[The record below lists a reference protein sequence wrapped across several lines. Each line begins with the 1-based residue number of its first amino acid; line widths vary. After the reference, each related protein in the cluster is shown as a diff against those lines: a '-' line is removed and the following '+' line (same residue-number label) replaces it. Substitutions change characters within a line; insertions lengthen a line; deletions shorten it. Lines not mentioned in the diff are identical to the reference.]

1 MVLFDKL
8 KEKKIYIILIIIL
21 SLFVGIVCSLKLA
34 KKEYIAVS
42 TFIIVETE
50 NVEEGKVESIGSLEI
65 SDKLIATLKEIIK
78 NDTTASKIKSE
89 LSLNVEN
96 SEISKNVSMKVKSKN
111 DTVEI
116 SVKSSDEKNAIE
128 INNKMIEIFG
138 AELKG
143 IYSKSDI
150 HVIDNSHISKV
161 VSSIP
166 IVLSGILSIVIGM
179 IIGVAYIAISMVIEK
194 NIRINKNIEK
204 AIDLK
209 KIIDIPKKSEK
220 KTKFVKSELIS
231 YESQK
236 SLTSKAFKKLRSNLQ
251 FITVNNAE
259 KKIILVTSPL
269 NGEGKSY
276 VSANMATSFAEAGK
290 KVILIDADMSNGRQ
304 SEIFNI
310 PNNLGLSNYL
320 SNLDSNGIEIQKL
333 TNNFI
338 NETAIKNLN
347 LITSGTIPPNT
358 SELLASDRLGQ
369 LVKDLSVFYDIV
381 IIDGTSTLKSMDSL
395 ILARVAT
402 STVLV
407 SDYRKTKKE
416 DILKAKRDIQNVG
429 GKPIGIIINKAKVKK
444 EKISNEEIKIA
455 LKTWFLNV
463 KAVISKHID
472 KIKEKRLQKRRK
484 LLMEAH
490 IEREIKRQ
498 SKIIVESAKNSESEV
513 KGKLYSS
520 EKEENI
526 EDDDENNIEESND
539 TNNYED
545 LENEE
550 SLADKE
556 EISSEAILDDNEKDL
571 IVLKKSK
578 NKDERI
584 NLYLYK
590 LKKDISNVIRVV
602 KPVVKT
608 IIVKTKVGSVKVFVT
623 TKNIIKKSAIAV
635 KSITIK
641 VIEKSKPVIKKVL
654 SSVKNVTLKG
664 IKGSKNAIASLVKN
678 IRNAIK
684 ERKEKKKQN
693 DASADEDND
702 QLSFDTMEM
711 KSNVNNQLPKQN
723 EITHNNERVVV
734 TNQSNTVSNNT
745 KTVEINQNYNKQ
757 VEAGQNDKILNNIKQ
772 EETNKISNNEKQ
784 VETNRN
790 DNILNIQRQYGINPN
805 VRISNAP
812 KQVETTR
819 NDKVDIKQSE
829 INSNTKNDIKED
841 KKVKE
846 EKLESNAVEIEKT
859 DTAVLVIVDAE
870 KGCCRVFGKCYYTE
884 KLIKGVD
891 QTDGIN
897 KNQYSSRLVNS
908 RIFGLMSLYSLN
920 KKQAQR
926 IDTLIYTTLCDYDDR
941 VWINKKTISNRAD
954 AYVLSMAKE
963 YEKLE
968 DETKEEYETRCKRLR
983 QEALQA
989 EEIDIEYKLD
999 NIWKSNKI
1007 TILDKFAVK
1016 HYANI
1021 YEVKASKRNYEE
1033 IAKSNQNK
1041 NFYIDIIQ
1049 KVKSRLETST
1059 YTEEDDDGEETE
1071 NSGVYELEEGEE
1083 KFSEIAWKKEEKLKR
1098 KEERERKREERK
1110 EKLKEKLNAKKE
1122 IMLEKKEELAQKK
1135 QEKNR
1140 KQEELKRQKEEEKER
1155 QREEARIEEQ
1165 LLGDNLYPK
1174 TKNNRSLQ

>member
-1 MVLFDKL
+1 MALFEKL

-21 SLFVGIVCSLKLA
+21 SLFIGTVCSLRFA
-34 KKEYIAVS
+34 KKEYISVS
-42 TFIIVETE
+42 TFIIIETE
-50 NVEEGKVESIGSLEI
+50 NVTEDKVESIGSLEI
-65 SDKLIATLKEIIK
+65 SDKLIATFKEIIK

-89 LSLNVEN
+89 LSLNMEN
-96 SEISKNVSMKVKSKN
+96 NEISKNVSMKVKTKT

-116 SVKSSDEKNAIE
+116 SVKSSDEKSSIE
-128 INNKMIEIFG
+128 INNKMIEILG
-138 AELKG
+138 SELKG

-161 VSSIP
+161 TNSIP
-166 IVLSGILSIVIGM
+166 IVLSVILSLVIGTFVG
-179 IIGVAYIAISMVIEK
+179 ISYIAISMIIEK

-204 AIDLK
+204 EIDLK
-209 KIIDIPKKSEK
+209 KIIDIPKKAEK
-220 KTKFVKSELIS
+220 KSKLVKSELIS

-276 VSANMATSFAEAGK
+276 VSANMATSFAEVGK
-290 KVILIDADMSNGRQ
+290 KVILIDADMTNGRQ

-310 PNNLGLSNYL
+310 PNNLGFSNYL

-358 SELLASDRLGQ
+358 SELLASDRLSQ

-381 IIDGTSTLKSMDSL
+381 IIDGTSILKSMDSL
-395 ILARVAT
+395 ILTRVAT
-402 STVLV
+402 STVIV

-416 DILKAKRDIQNVG
+416 DILKAKRDIQNMG
-429 GKPIGIIINKAKVKK
+429 GKPIGIIINRAKVKR

-455 LKTWFLNV
+455 IKTWFLNV
-463 KAVISKHID
+463 KSIITKHID
-472 KIKEKRLQKRRK
+472 KIKEKRFQKRRK

-498 SKIIVESAKNSESEV
+498 SKIIVENAKNSENEL
-513 KGKLYSS
+513 KEKLYNS
-520 EKEENI
+520 EKDENI
-526 EDDDENNIEESND
+526 ETNTENNTEASND
-539 TNNYED
+539 TDNYED

-550 SLADKE
+550 NIVDKE
-556 EISSEAILDDNEKDL
+556 DSSEVILDDNKKDL

-584 NLYLYK
+584 NVYLYK
-590 LKKDISNVIRVV
+590 LKKDISNIIRVV
-602 KPVVKT
+602 KPVVK
-608 IIVKTKVGSVKVFVT
+608 IIVVKTKVGFVKVFVT
-623 TKNIIKKSAIAV
+623 TKSIIKKSGIAL
-635 KSITIK
+635 KTITIK
-641 VIEKSKPVIKKVL
+641 TIEKSKPVIKKVL
-654 SSVKNVTLKG
+654 SSVKNATLKG
-664 IKGSKNAIASLVKN
+664 IKSSKNAIASLVKN
-678 IRNAIK
+678 IKSAIK

-693 DASADEDND
+693 AIFDND
-702 QLSFDTMEM
+702 DDKFIVAD
-711 KSNVNNQLPKQN
+711 
-723 EITHNNERVVV
+723 
-734 TNQSNTVSNNT
+734 QSNMVSDNT

-757 VEAGQNDKILNNIKQ
+757 VEARENDKIVNNIKQ
-772 EETNKISNNEKQ
+772 VETNKELNNEKQ
-784 VETNRN
+784 VEINLN
-790 DNILNIQRQYGINPN
+790 DSALNKQKQYSINPN
-805 VRISNAP
+805 VRISNGP
-812 KQVETTR
+812 KQVETTK
-819 NDKVDIKQSE
+819 NDTIRTKQSE
-829 INSNTKNDIKED
+829 VNSNTKISNNIKED
-841 KKVKE
+841 IKVE
-846 EKLESNAVEIEKT
+846 EENKVEELESNAVEIEKT

-884 KLIKGVD
+884 KLIKGID

-897 KNQYSSRLVNS
+897 KNQYSSRLINS
-908 RIFGLMSLYSLN
+908 RLFGLMSLYSLN

-968 DETKEEYETRCKRLR
+968 DETKEEYQIRCKRLR

-1049 KVKSRLETST
+1049 KVKSKLETST
-1059 YTEEDDDGEETE
+1059 YTDEDDDGEETE
-1071 NSGVYELEEGEE
+1071 NSGVYEIEEGEE
-1083 KFSEIAWKKEEKLKR
+1083 KFSEIAWKKEEKLRK
-1098 KEERERKREERK
+1098 KEERLRKKEERK
-1110 EKLKEKLNAKKE
+1110 EKLREKLSEQKE
-1122 IMLEKKEELAQKK
+1122 LMLEKKEELAQKK
-1135 QEKNR
+1135 QEKNK
-1140 KQEELKRQKEEEKER
+1140 KQEELKKQKEEEKER